1 MSLVVDHLR
10 GFLEYFEAVHSRTIV
25 NDHYLILGWTDK
37 TSFLIAELMA
47 MLEEEGGIIVIL
59 GEPDRLEVAMG
70 GKSFSS
76 RPVCFVW
83 RITNKVY

>member
-1 MSLVVDHLR
+1 MGDV
-10 GFLEYFEAVHSRTIV
+10 GGWGPSR
-25 NDHYLILGWTDK
+25 HA
-37 TSFLIAELMA
+37 AELMA
-47 MLEEEGGIIVIL
+47 MLEEEGGTIVIL

-83 RITNKVY
+83 RTI